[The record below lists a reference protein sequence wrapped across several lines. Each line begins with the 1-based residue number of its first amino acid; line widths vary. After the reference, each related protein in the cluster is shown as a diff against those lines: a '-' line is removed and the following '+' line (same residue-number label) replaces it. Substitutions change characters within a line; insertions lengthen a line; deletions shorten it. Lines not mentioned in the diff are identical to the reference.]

1 MAARKAKAVVSRASD
16 VKVPAKPKT
25 DDQEAVL
32 YRSQSSVTVKRDSK
46 GNRQYEVK
54 AYADTPEEAV
64 EKAQE
69 MAAAMDKFIDGLSKG
84 KE

>member
-1 MAARKAKAVVSRASD
+1 MAARKAKAVARRGD
-16 VKVPAKPKT
+16 DDKVPTKPKT

-32 YRSQSSVTVKRDSK
+32 YRSQSSVVVKRDSK

-64 EKAQE
+64 EKAKE
-69 MAAAMDKFIDGLSKG
+69 MAAAMDIFVDGLSKG